1 MARTQEM
8 KLANHNG
15 VLLLI
20 ALVAGL
26 VAAVIVFVVLSE
38 SDGGDSSA
46 TPVTGGTLPALV
58 ASQTI
63 NAGTQITEEMIKV
76 VDVPESLVV
85 SGVYD
90 DADLVVGEVSTV
102 TIGAGEQIT
111 RLKIGTLVP
120 DQGLSGVVAPGMRAV
135 AVKVDEVTAVGGNLL
150 PGDHVDIVATTR
162 IEGAPGLAEN
172 DYILRTTTL
181 LQDVEVLSVAQEAQK
196 PAAQAVTTD
205 DGDASSASY
214 TSGQL
219 PDNIEEQP
227 RANTLTLS
235 LTPEQAMILISEQQS
250 AERVWAVLRAFGDDS
265 ITELP
270 PYEVTVVGR

>member
-8 KLANHNG
+8 KLANGNG
-15 VLLLI
+15 MLLLL

-26 VAAVIVFVVLSE
+26 VAAVIVFVVVSGGG
-38 SDGGDSSA
+38 GGDSV
-46 TPVTGGTLPALV
+46 TPVTSGTVPALV

-63 NAGTQITEEMIKV
+63 RAGTLVTEDMVKV

-90 DADLVVGEVSTV
+90 NADLVVGEVSTV

-135 AVKVDEVTAVGGNLL
+135 SVKVDEVTAVGGNLL
-150 PGDHVDIVATTR
+150 PGDHVDIVTTTR
-162 IEGAPGLAEN
+162 IDRAPGLAE
-172 DYILRTTTL
+172 DEYILLTTTV

-205 DGDASSASY
+205 DGEAGSASY

-219 PDNIEEQP
+219 PDDIKEQP
-227 RANTLTLS
+227 NAGTLTLS
-235 LTPEQAMILISEQQS
+235 LTPEQAVILISEQAS
-250 AERVWAVLRAFGDDS
+250 ALRVWAILRAFGDDS
-265 ITELP
+265 TAELP
-270 PYEVTVVGR
+270 PYEVTLSN

>member
-1 MARTQEM
+1 MARTQEV
-8 KLANHNG
+8 KLANGNG
-15 VLLLI
+15 MLLLL

-26 VAAVIVFVVLSE
+26 VAAVIVFVVV
-38 SDGGDSSA
+38 SDSGGGDSV
-46 TPVTGGTLPALV
+46 TPVTSGTVPALV
-58 ASQTI
+58 ASRTI
-63 NAGTQITEEMIKV
+63 RAGTLVTEDMVKV

-90 DADLVVGEVSTV
+90 NADLVVGEVSTV

-135 AVKVDEVTAVGGNLL
+135 SVKVDEVTAVGGNLL
-150 PGDHVDIVATTR
+150 PGDHVDIVTTTR
-162 IEGAPGLAEN
+162 IDRAPGLAE
-172 DYILRTTTL
+172 DQYILLTTTV

-205 DGDASSASY
+205 DGEAGSASY

-219 PDNIEEQP
+219 PDDIKEQP
-227 RANTLTLS
+227 NAGTLTLS
-235 LTPEQAMILISEQQS
+235 LTPEQAVILISEQAS
-250 AERVWAVLRAFGDDS
+250 AVRVWAILRAFGDDS
-265 ITELP
+265 TAELP
-270 PYEVTVVGR
+270 PYEITLSN

>member
-1 MARTQEM
+1 MARTQEF
-8 KLANHNG
+8 KLANSNG
-15 VLLLI
+15 LLLLL

-26 VAAVIVFVVLSE
+26 VAAVIVFVVVSE
-38 SDGGDSSA
+38 SGGGDSV
-46 TPVTGGTLPALV
+46 TPVTGGTVPALV

-63 NAGTQITEEMIKV
+63 SAGTQITEEMVKV

-120 DQGLSGVVAPGMRAV
+120 DQGLSGVVATGMRAV
-135 AVKVDEVTAVGGNLL
+135 SVKVDEVTAVGGNLL

-162 IEGAPGLAEN
+162 IERAPGLAE
-172 DYILRTTTL
+172 DEYILRTTTV
-181 LQDVEVLSVAQEAQK
+181 LQNVEVLSVAQEAQR

-205 DGDASSASY
+205 DGDAGSASY
-214 TSGQL
+214 ISGQL

-227 RANTLTLS
+227 NAGTLTLS

-265 ITELP
+265 IAELP

>member
-1 MARTQEM
+1 MARTQEWKM
-8 KLANHNG
+8 ANSNG
-15 VLLLI
+15 LLLLL

-26 VAAVIVFVVLSE
+26 VAAVIVFVVVSE
-38 SDGGDSSA
+38 SGGGDSA

-76 VDVPESLVV
+76 VDVPESLIV
-85 SGVYD
+85 SGVYN

-111 RLKIGTLVP
+111 RLKIGLLVP

-135 AVKVDEVTAVGGNLL
+135 SVKVNQVTAVGGNLL

-162 IEGAPGLAEN
+162 IERAPGLAE
-172 DYILRTTTL
+172 DEYILRTTTV

-205 DGDASSASY
+205 DGDTGSASY

-219 PDNIEEQP
+219 PDNIKEQP
-227 RANTLTLS
+227 NASTITLS
-235 LTPEQAMILISEQQS
+235 LTPEQAMILISEQES
-250 AERVWAVLRAFGDDS
+250 AESVWAILRAFGDDS
-265 ITELP
+265 IAELP
-270 PYEVTVVGR
+270 PYEVTLVN

>member
-8 KLANHNG
+8 KWANGNG
-15 VLLLI
+15 MLLLL
-20 ALVAGL
+20 ALGAGL
-26 VAAVIVFVVLSE
+26 VAAVIVFVVV
-38 SDGGDSSA
+38 SDSGGGDPA
-46 TPVTGGTLPALV
+46 TGVTGGTLPTLV

-63 NAGTQITEEMIKV
+63 TAGTLITEDMIKV

-85 SGVYD
+85 SGVYGD
-90 DADLVVGEVSTV
+90 SDLVVGEVSTV

-135 AVKVDEVTAVGGNLL
+135 SLKVDQITAVGGNLL
-150 PGDHVDIVATTR
+150 PGDHVDIVTTTR
-162 IEGAPGLAEN
+162 IERAPGLAE
-172 DYILRTTTL
+172 DEYILRATIV

-196 PAAQAVTTD
+196 PAAQTVTTD
-205 DGDASSASY
+205 DGDAGSASY

-227 RANTLTLS
+227 NASTVTLS
-235 LTPEQAMILISEQQS
+235 LTPEQAVILISEQES
-250 AERVWAVLRAFGDDS
+250 AERVWAILRAFGDDS
-265 ITELP
+265 ITEAP
-270 PYEVTVVGR
+270 PYEVTVVGN

>member
-8 KLANHNG
+8 KLANGNG
-15 VLLLI
+15 LLLLL

-38 SDGGDSSA
+38 SGGGDSVA
-46 TPVTGGTLPALV
+46 PVTGTTVPALV

-63 NAGTQITEEMIKV
+63 SAGTLITEEMIKV

-111 RLKIGTLVP
+111 RLKVGTLVP

-135 AVKVDEVTAVGGNLL
+135 SVKVNEVTAVGGNLL

-162 IEGAPGLAEN
+162 IEGAPGLAED
-172 DYILRTTTL
+172 DYILRTTTV

-196 PAAQAVTTD
+196 PAAQSVATD
-205 DGDASSASY
+205 DGDAGSASY

-219 PDNIEEQP
+219 PDDIEEQP
-227 RANTLTLS
+227 RATTLTLS
-235 LTPEQAMILISEQQS
+235 LTPQQAMILISEQEA
-250 AERVWAVLRAFGDDS
+250 AESVWAVLRAFGDDS
-265 ITELP
+265 IAELP
-270 PYEVTVVGR
+270 PYEVTIVGR

>member
-8 KLANHNG
+8 KLANGNG
-15 VLLLI
+15 MLLLL
-20 ALVAGL
+20 ALGAGL
-26 VAAVIVFVVLSE
+26 VAAVIVFVVVSGGG
-38 SDGGDSSA
+38 GGDSV
-46 TPVTGGTLPALV
+46 TPVTSGTVPALV

-63 NAGTQITEEMIKV
+63 RAGTLVTEDMVKV

-90 DADLVVGEVSTV
+90 NADLVVGEVSTV

-135 AVKVDEVTAVGGNLL
+135 ALKVDEVTAVGGNLL
-150 PGDHVDIVATTR
+150 PGDHVDIVSTRR
-162 IEGAPGLAEN
+162 IERAPGLAEGE
-172 DYILRTTTL
+172 YILLTATV

-205 DGDASSASY
+205 DSDSGSASY

-219 PDNIEEQP
+219 PDDIKEQP
-227 RANTLTLS
+227 NAGTLTLS
-235 LTPEQAMILISEQQS
+235 LTPEQAVILISEQQS
-250 AERVWAVLRAFGDDS
+250 AEQVWAILRAFGDDS
-265 ITELP
+265 TGELP
-270 PYEVTVVGR
+270 PYEVTLSN

>member
-8 KLANHNG
+8 KLANGNG
-15 VLLLI
+15 LLLLL
-20 ALVAGL
+20 ALGAGL
-26 VAAVIVFVVLSE
+26 VAAVIVFVVVSE
-38 SDGGDSSA
+38 SGGGDSV
-46 TPVTGGTLPALV
+46 TPVTSGTVPALV

-63 NAGTQITEEMIKV
+63 SAGTLVTEEMVKV

-135 AVKVDEVTAVGGNLL
+135 SVSVDEVTAVGGNLL

-162 IEGAPGLAEN
+162 IERAPGLAE
-172 DYILRTTTL
+172 DEYILRTTTV

-196 PAAQAVTTD
+196 PAAQAATTD
-205 DGDASSASY
+205 DGDAGSASY

-219 PDNIEEQP
+219 PEDIKEQP
-227 RANTLTLS
+227 NAGTLTLS
-235 LTPEQAMILISEQQS
+235 LTPEQAVILISEQES
-250 AERVWAVLRAFGDDS
+250 AQRVWAILRAFGDDS
-265 ITELP
+265 TTEVA
-270 PYEVTVVGR
+270 PYEITIVGQ